1 MRCSMKRIDK
11 ENIKVNQWAGGETKE
26 FYIYPEGSLLKNR
39 DFLFRISSASS
50 NLSLS
55 EFSNFD
61 GYQRI
66 LVVLEGHIKLV
77 HNQQRHVSLS
87 PFEQDHFNG
96 EDVTECY
103 GAMVDFNVITR
114 KNLYHSVEVLYLDND
129 TIGFVPNLKKV
140 GNHFIFLYVAQGS
153 ISIEHSSEK
162 IELLKGD
169 LCELVSIEEAYELSA
184 DEKAVGMVIH
194 VIV

>member
-1 MRCSMKRIDK
+1 MKRIDK

-26 FYIYPEGSLLKNR
+26 LYIYPEGSLLKNR

-66 LVVLEGHIKLV
+66 LLVLEGHIKLV

-96 EDVTECY
+96 EDSTECY

-114 KNLYHSVEVLYLDND
+114 KNLYHSVEVLHLDND
-129 TIGFVPNLKKV
+129 TIGFVPNLKKE

-184 DEKAVGMVIH
+184 DEKAVGMIIH